1 MKAHDRLR
9 QIRSRTDLK
18 ARPTPHL
25 KKTFTD
31 FDGVEK
37 PLVIRYYQIQMMLHM
52 VVCPRFVNGDD
63 TGLGKSLETIIAL
76 CYLWE
81 KQPDLKAVVFTT
93 KSATKQWAKEFGKF
107 TTGIQVLVCKGTPA
121 KRKAVRKRFEKS
133 TTPTVM
139 VMGYAAARKD
149 FAHIHEWEGM
159 VLVFDECTVFKNP
172 KSQTHRICKHLSLRA
187 ARVWGL
193 TATLIKNNLVE
204 GYGIYQVIMPGLFKM
219 TLNAFTLYYC
229 IVKMQQIPRS
239 NRKIPVIIGYAR
251 DKIQEF
257 KQVIDFAYLG
267 RAKHEVAS
275 ELPAITPRTIEVDL
289 SPAQLAKYKEAL
301 SGLLEIGGDVRETTK
316 LTQVTYCQE
325 IVDHLELL
333 GEEGSSEKMDVL
345 LDLLTT
351 GDLAAENVIVFS
363 RFKRMIDIIMAA
375 FKKAKVPAVRVTGD
389 EDEDERDD
397 AMSAFQDPANK
408 VRVICVTTAG
418 SDAINL
424 QSARAVICY
433 DTLWSAGDYLQ
444 LLGRMVRIGSL
455 HDRCFA
461 IHLAARGP
469 GGSQRSVDFRVLE
482 VLKKKM
488 RLIEAVLGRR
498 IQGEDPDADFTIPVE
513 NDVSAIFEGLR
524 KDAKAV

>member
-1 MKAHDRLR
+1 VVKAHERL
-9 QIRSRTDLK
+9 QKIRERTDLK

-37 PLVIRYYQIQMMLHM
+37 PLKVRYYQIQMMLHM
-52 VVCPRFVNGDD
+52 VICPRFVNGDD

-93 KSATKQWAKEFGKF
+93 KSATKQWVKEFAKF
-107 TTGIQVLVCKGTPA
+107 TTGIRVFMCKGTPA
-121 KRKAVRKRFEKS
+121 KRSAVRKKFEAATEPS
-133 TTPTVM
+133 VM

-149 FAHIHEWEGM
+149 FSHIHEWEGM

-172 KSQTHRICKHLSLRA
+172 NTQIHRICKHLSLRA
-187 ARVWGL
+187 ARSWGL
-193 TATLIKNNLVE
+193 TATLIKNTLVE

-219 TLNAFTLYYC
+219 SLTAFTLYYC
-229 IVKMQQIPRS
+229 IVRMQAIPRS
-239 NRKIPVIIGYAR
+239 TRKIPIIIGYAR
-251 DKIQEF
+251 DKIREF
-257 KQVIDFAYLG
+257 RKVIDFAYLG

-275 ELPAITPRTIEVDL
+275 ELPSITPRTIEVDL
-289 SPAQLAKYKEAL
+289 SPAQLDKYKEAL
-301 SGLLEIGGDVRETTK
+301 TKVLMVGDDAHEMTQ
-316 LTQVTYCQE
+316 LTRITYCQE
-325 IVDHLELL
+325 IVDHMELVE
-333 GEEGSSEKMDVL
+333 EEGGSEKMDIL
-345 LDLLTT
+345 LDLLSN
-351 GDLAAENVIVFS
+351 GDLSSENVIVFS
-363 RFKRMIDIIMAA
+363 RFRRMIDIIMLAL
-375 FKKAKVPAVRVTGD
+375 KKAKIPAVRVTGAETD
-389 EDEDERDD
+389 EDVRDA
-397 AMSAFQDPANK
+397 AMSAFQDPKNPA
-408 VRVICVTTAG
+408 RVICVTTAG

-424 QSARAVICY
+424 QAARAIICY
-433 DTLWSAGDYLQ
+433 DTPWSAGDYLQ

-461 IHLAARGP
+461 IHLAARD
-469 GGSQRSVDFRVLE
+469 SVDFRVLE

-513 NDVSAIFEGLR
+513 NDVRSIFNGLR
-524 KDAKAV
+524 KDAKAA